1 MHSFLKN
8 LLGTWESVEA
18 VGKYPTIKDFSYNE
32 ELTFEE
38 KGQPIL
44 IYKAITSIG
53 GVTKHCESGF
63 IRANP
68 QTNKAFTNEA
78 HNFGLSVV
86 MEGEIS
92 ENKMTVESKE
102 IGRLSVAK
110 EPHVTKISKVYDLS
124 NEDTLVI
131 TTDMATTSTEMTNHL
146 IVTYKK
152 KNV

>member
-1 MHSFLKN
+1 MHSFLKK
-8 LLGTWESVEA
+8 LLGSWESVEA
-18 VGKYPTIKDFSYNE
+18 IGKYPTIKDFSYNE

-38 KGQPIL
+38 RGQPIL
-44 IYKAITSIG
+44 IYKAITNIEG
-53 GVTKHCESGF
+53 ITKHCESGF

-86 MEGEIS
+86 MEGDIS
-92 ENKMTVESKE
+92 ENKMTLESKDL
-102 IGRLSVAK
+102 GRLSVAK
-110 EPHVTKISKVYDLS
+110 EPHVIKIKKVYDLT

-131 TTDMATTSTEMTNHL
+131 STDMATTSTEMSNHL

-152 KNV
+152 KIV